1 MDTIQPIKRVNVSDQ
16 VFEQLKNQL
25 LSGNWQPKEKIP
37 SENELSE
44 KFQVSR
50 VTIRQALQ
58 RLTALGLL
66 ETRFGEGSFVKKA
79 EVGNFMNILVPQAYL
94 SKNST
99 LEVLEFRQVVETESA
114 GLAAERA
121 TKEDVGVLEGILAE
135 METLKE
141 DSHTF
146 AKADLDFHI
155 AVSRITRNSLIINT
169 HSILNDILSVSM
181 QDIVEQLGSEIGLY
195 YHKKIIDAIAAN
207 DPEAATSIMREHICK
222 TRERYQQRKQDS
234 PQISD

>member
-1 MDTIQPIKRVNVSDQ
+1 MDTIQPIKRMNVSDQ
-16 VFEQLKNQL
+16 VFDQLKAQF
-25 LSGNWQPKEKIP
+25 LSGNWQPGEKIP

-79 EVGNFMNILVPQAYL
+79 EVGNFMNVLVPQAYL

-121 TKEDVGVLEGILAE
+121 ASEDVRQLEEILAE
-135 METLKE
+135 MERLKE
-141 DSHTF
+141 DSLAF
-146 AKADLDFHI
+146 AKADLDFHV
-155 AVSRITRNSLIINT
+155 AVSRITRNSLIIATN
-169 HSILNDILSVSM
+169 SILNDILSVSM
-181 QDIVEQLGSEIGLY
+181 QDIVEQLGFEIGLY
-195 YHKKIIDAIAAN
+195 YHKKIINAIAAN
-207 DPEAATSIMREHICK
+207 DAKAATSIMREHICK
-222 TRERYQQRKQDS
+222 TRERYQERKHDT
-234 PQISD
+234 PEIED

>member
-1 MDTIQPIKRVNVSDQ
+1 MDTIQPIKRVNISDQ

-25 LSGNWQPKEKIP
+25 LNGNWKPGDKLP

-58 RLTALGLL
+58 KLTALGLL
-66 ETRFGEGSFVKKA
+66 ETRFGEGSFVKEA
-79 EVGNFMNILVPQAYL
+79 QIGNYMNVLVPHAYL
-94 SKNST
+94 GKKTT

-121 TKEDVGVLEGILAE
+121 TADDIRTLRDILSR
-135 METLKE
+135 MQMLQN
-141 DSHTF
+141 DSLAF

-155 AVSRITRNSLIINT
+155 AISSITRNSLIIATN
-169 HSILNDILSVSM
+169 SILNDILSVSM
-181 QDIVEQLGSEIGLY
+181 QDIVDQLGFEIGLY
-195 YHKKIIDAIAAN
+195 YHEKLIDAISAHDSAL
-207 DPEAATSIMREHICK
+207 ATDIMREHILK
-222 TRERYQQRKQDS
+222 TREHYQERKQET
-234 PQISD
+234 QTT

>member
-1 MDTIQPIKRVNVSDQ
+1 MDTIHPIKRVNVSDQ
-16 VFEQLKNQL
+16 VFEQLKTQL
-25 LSGNWQPKEKIP
+25 LSGNWQPGEKIP

-79 EVGNFMNILVPQAYL
+79 EVGNFMNVLVPHAYL

-121 TKEDVGVLEGILAE
+121 TPEDVRQLEEILAE
-135 METLKE
+135 MEQLKE
-141 DSHTF
+141 DSLAF
-146 AKADLDFHI
+146 AKADLDFHV
-155 AVSRITRNSLIINT
+155 AVSRITRNSLIITTN
-169 HSILNDILSVSM
+169 SILNDILSVSM
-181 QDIVEQLGSEIGLY
+181 QDIVEQLGFEIGLY
-195 YHKKIIDAIAAN
+195 YHKKIIEAIAAN
-207 DPEAATSIMREHICK
+207 DTKAATGIMREHICK
-222 TRERYQQRKQDS
+222 TRERYQERKPDT
-234 PQISD
+234 PELED

>member
-25 LSGNWQPKEKIP
+25 LNGNWKPGDKLP

-58 RLTALGLL
+58 KLTALGLL
-66 ETRFGEGSFVKKA
+66 ETRFGEGSFVKEA
-79 EVGNFMNILVPQAYL
+79 EMGNYMNVLVPHAYL
-94 SKNST
+94 GKNST
-99 LEVLEFRQVVETESA
+99 LEVLEFRQTVETESA

-121 TKEDVGVLEGILAE
+121 TPEDIAVLKKILAD
-135 METLKE
+135 MEQLKN
-141 DSHTF
+141 DSLAF

-155 AVSRITRNSLIINT
+155 AISRITRNSLIIATNT
-169 HSILNDILSVSM
+169 ILNDILSVSM
-181 QDIVEQLGSEIGLY
+181 QDIVEQLGFEIGLY
-195 YHKKIIDAIAAN
+195 YHEKLIDAISAH
-207 DPEAATSIMREHICK
+207 DPASATSIMREHILK
-222 TRERYQQRKQDS
+222 TREHYQERKQQ
-234 PQISD
+234 PQ